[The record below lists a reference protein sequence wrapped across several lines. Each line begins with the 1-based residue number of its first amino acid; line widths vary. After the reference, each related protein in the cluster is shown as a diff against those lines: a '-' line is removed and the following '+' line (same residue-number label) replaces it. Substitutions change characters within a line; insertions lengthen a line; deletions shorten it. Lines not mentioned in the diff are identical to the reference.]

1 MKFIYLTAIA
11 ILFTFGCAGNNTA
24 QTNSELTAKKTETK
38 KSIYDFSMTDIN
50 GKKVDL
56 SQYKNK
62 AILIVNTAS
71 KCGNTPQY
79 EGLQK
84 LYDTY
89 KDQDFIVLGFPA
101 NNFMGQEP
109 GTNEEIKDFCTLKY
123 KVTFPMFAK
132 ISVKGE
138 DQDAFYKYLTNEK
151 SAFPGEIS
159 WNFEKF
165 LTNKNGEIVARFS
178 PKTKPEDPQ
187 VIEAIEKTLGG
198 KSVEKVTSSAR
209 N

>member
-1 MKFIYLTAIA
+1 MKFIYLIA
-11 ILFTFGCAGNNTA
+11 VAVLLNFGCAGNNVA
-24 QTNSELTAKKTETK
+24 QTAKMPTNAESKT
-38 KSIYDFSMTDIN
+38 IYDFSMNNIE

-62 AILIVNTAS
+62 VALIVNTAS

-84 LYDTY
+84 IYDKY
-89 KDQDFIVLGFPA
+89 KDQGFVILGFPA
-101 NNFMGQEP
+101 NNFSGQEP

-123 KVTFPMFAK
+123 KVSFPMFSK

-138 DQDAFYKYLTNEK
+138 DQDNFYNYLTNEK
-151 SAFPGEIS
+151 ANFPGDIT

-165 LTNKNGEIVARFS
+165 LTNEKGEVIARFS

-187 VIEAIEKTLGG
+187 VIEAIEKALNT
-198 KSVEKVTSSAR
+198 KAAEKITAIE

>member
-24 QTNSELTAKKTETK
+24 QTNADMTAKKTEAK

-50 GKKVDL
+50 GKQVDL

-89 KDQDFIVLGFPA
+89 KDQDFVVLGFPA

-138 DQDAFYKYLTNEK
+138 DQDAFYKYLTSEK
-151 SAFPGEIS
+151 AAFPGEIS

-165 LTNKNGEIVARFS
+165 LTNKNGEIIARFS

-198 KSVEKVTSSAR
+198 KSVEKVTTSAR